1 MKRTLRSFAFSLTV
15 AIGSFAFYAT
25 AQAQQPYGAPLF
37 AVLYGANECNSLT
50 PTTCRIGDLDAIGS
64 ATIIIAPN
72 DATTAWVCWGITLEN
87 LAPTT
92 AAHIHTG
99 VAGVNGG
106 ILVNLSPAA
115 PPAPSDPGA
124 FSGCVSVAV
133 AVANQLRFDPTRF
146 YVNVH
151 NAAFPGGAVRGQL
164 H

>member
-1 MKRTLRSFAFSLTV
+1 MKQPLRLYALAILIAFGSLPAWT
-15 AIGSFAFYAT
+15 T
-25 AQAQQPYGAPLF
+25 ARAQQPYGAPLF
-37 AVLYGANECNSLT
+37 AVLYGANECNSLV
-50 PTTCRIGDLDAIGS
+50 PTTCRIGDPDAIGS
-64 ATIIIAPN
+64 VTINIAPN

-106 ILVNLSPAA
+106 ILVDLSPAA

-124 FSGCVSVAV
+124 FSGCVSVPV
-133 AVANQLRFDPTRF
+133 AIANQLRFDPTRF